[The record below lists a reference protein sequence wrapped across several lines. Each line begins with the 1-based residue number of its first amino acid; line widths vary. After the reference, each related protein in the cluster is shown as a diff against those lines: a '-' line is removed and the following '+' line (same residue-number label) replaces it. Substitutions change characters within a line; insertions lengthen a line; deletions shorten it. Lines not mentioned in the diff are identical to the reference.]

1 MSDPGGAPVV
11 GFRGSAR
18 AETTDRI
25 AIEEPLEIQVQG
37 ASVAVL
43 MRTPGDDLD
52 LARGFLLTEGIVSSA
67 ADIASMR
74 HCSSVKDPDAEEN
87 ILRVVLREGV
97 EVPLS
102 LLRRNTFASSS
113 CGLCGKA
120 TIASTLVRAAPIPLD
135 RGSVSLGVLYGLPD
149 KLRAAQRA
157 FDATGGVHGAALF
170 EPDGALTVLREDVG
184 RHNAVDKVI
193 GHRATA
199 RASGEEILL
208 VSGRTSFEITQKAA
222 VAGIPI
228 VVGISAP
235 TTLAVAF
242 ADAAGVTLAGF
253 LRGETVNAYT
263 HAHRLVP

>member
-1 MSDPGGAPVV
+1 MIDAEGSTEVV
-11 GFRGSAR
+11 GFRGRVR
-18 AETTDRI
+18 AEATDRV

-52 LARGFLLTEGIVSSA
+52 LARGFLLTEGIVTSA

-97 EVPLS
+97 DVPLS
-102 LLRRNTFASSS
+102 MLRRNTFASSS

-120 TIASTLVRAAPIPLD
+120 TIASTLVRSAPIPLD
-135 RGSVSLGVLYGLPD
+135 RGEIALDVLYGLPD
-149 KLRAAQRA
+149 KLRASQRA
-157 FDATGGVHGAALF
+157 FDETGGVHAAALF
-170 EPDGALTVLREDVG
+170 EPDGALVVLREDVG

-193 GHRATA
+193 GHRATTP
-199 RASGEEILL
+199 ASGREILL

-222 VAGIPI
+222 VAAIPI
-228 VVGISAP
+228 IVGISAP
-235 TTLAVAF
+235 TSLAIQF
-242 ADAAGVTLAGF
+242 AEAAGVTLAGF
-253 LRGETVNAYT
+253 LRGETVNVYT
-263 HAHRLVP
+263 HAHRVR